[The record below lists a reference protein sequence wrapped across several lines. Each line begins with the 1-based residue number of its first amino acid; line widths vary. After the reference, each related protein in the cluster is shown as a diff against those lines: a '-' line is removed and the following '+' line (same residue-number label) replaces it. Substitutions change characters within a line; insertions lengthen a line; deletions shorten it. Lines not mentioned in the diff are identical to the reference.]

1 MYRFIW
7 VVLLALSAVSSFALE
22 HSKDYFNNIAASVRI
37 VTDNGASGSGLAID
51 KRHVLTAGH
60 VCNGEDGVRVDFVD
74 PDGKVVSVR
83 GKVLK
88 FEESDT
94 APFDNDLGLIKLN
107 DDAPAFVKAKLG
119 KDVVGEEGYTIGAPR
134 GLMPRNIMVGI
145 FGGRHEHIDVR
156 ALSGANQPG
165 SSGSAVFNDKHEIVG
180 VLVSGE
186 SALLIYFIPV
196 GDIEEFLKDVKFKKG
211 K

>member
-1 MYRFIW
+1 MKN
-7 VVLLALSAVSSFALE
+7 LLLVFALLSAFAVNALE
-22 HSKDYFNNIAASVRI
+22 HTKDYFNNIAASVRI
-37 VTDNGASGSGLAID
+37 VTDGGSSGSGLAID

-74 PDGKVVSVR
+74 PDGKVISVR
-83 GKVLK
+83 GHVLK
-88 FEESDT
+88 FQESDT
-94 APFDNDLGLIKLN
+94 IPFDQDLGLVKLD
-107 DDAPAFVKAKLG
+107 DDAPYFVKAKLG
-119 KDVVGEEGYTIGAPR
+119 KDVVGEEGYTVGAPR

-186 SALLIYFIPV
+186 GALLIYFIPV